1 MLMKS
6 VSMTNVLKIR
16 LPEALIDYITQ
27 ESVSVEKETAEKS
40 HPDIFSCR
48 VFYVYCANETSLDC
62 NFARSKS

>member
-1 MLMKS
+1 
-6 VSMTNVLKIR
+6 MTNVLKIR

-48 VFYVYCANETSLDC
+48 VFYVYCAIETSLDC